1 MMFLEHE
8 VMAGSFL
15 LLAGTGARVPALA
28 AARERKPTAGP
39 ASARGSGA

>member
-15 LLAGTGARVPALA
+15 LLAGTGARAPTL
-28 AARERKPTAGP
+28 AARERKPPAGP